1 MYETEKN
8 ELWHKRFSLDYYS
21 DNFIAREVAAANFTL
36 PNKREAPS
44 ILSLSTT
51 IHSVEKLLK
60 YVSFDFWIFR
70 NFEVEKRQ
78 NHKAVKCEVRKW

>member
-1 MYETEKN
+1 M
-8 ELWHKRFSLDYYS
+8 
-21 DNFIAREVAAANFTL
+21 AAANFTL

-51 IHSVEKLLK
+51 IHKVEKLLK
-60 YVSFDFWIFR
+60 YVSFDLLIFR

-78 NHKAVKCEVRKW
+78 NHKAEKSENRKSNMEIQKYEKSKSRKIETRRYFR